1 MKTSLYTAALLLSNH
16 WIIAQQHIPQVSI
29 KPAALIISL
38 PSGAAPSALAIGDL
52 NDDFRAD
59 VAVCE
64 KGLGAIGVYLQTASG
79 SFPSAAS
86 TYPAGQSPTGLV
98 AVRWGNNMN
107 RAPADLVA
115 VSGPDSKWTVLLND
129 GTKQGTF
136 TPFQT
141 QYFGT
146 NQRSTN
152 PQLIAAHLNRD
163 QYIDFAYTYDGPNDT
178 KVKWELNESSSTF
191 RTGSVFATK
200 FAPSGLAIADIDRD
214 GFQDMVTTDPAANEF
229 WVVFGLPVNGYSDWG
244 GPTANRF
251 ASGGSRPIQVALGE
265 LTGDSRLDVAVAHA
279 GSNSLTV
286 FLNTGANRFGSET
299 SYPLSGSPRR
309 VQLADLNGDGL
320 AELITITSDNKL
332 QVFQHTGLFGS
343 TRYGAP
349 QVIETGSDPTTLDIA
364 DIDGDGVADILV
376 GCAGDNT
383 VRIYLNKTFTTVT
396 ATHVQQLPGVE
407 VYPNPATERVVVRVA
422 TASQEP
428 LTATLVDQL
437 GRTARQTNLQASGNT
452 IPVADLPRGLYLLR
466 LTSASGTSTKRIVL
480 E

>member
-1 MKTSLYTAALLLSNH
+1 M
-16 WIIAQQHIPQVSI
+16 
-29 KPAALIISL
+29 L
-38 PSGAAPSALAIGDL
+38 PSGASPSALAIGDF

-59 VAVCE
+59 VAACE
-64 KGLGAIGVYLQTASG
+64 KGLGAIGLYLQTASG
-79 SFPSAAS
+79 SFPSVAG

-98 AVRWGNNMN
+98 AVRWGNNIN

-115 VSGPDSKWTVLLND
+115 ISGPDSKWTVLLND

-178 KVKWELNESSSTF
+178 KVKWEQNENSSTF

-214 GFQDMVTTDPAANEF
+214 GYQDMVTTDPAGNEF
-229 WVVFGLPVNGYSDWG
+229 WVVFGLPVNGFSDWG

-251 ASGGSRPIQVALGE
+251 ASGGTRPIQVAIGE
-265 LTGDSRLDVAVAHA
+265 LSGDRQLDIAVAHA
-279 GSNSLTV
+279 GSNTLTV
-286 FLNTGANRFGSET
+286 FVNTGTSRFGSET

-309 VQLADLNGDGL
+309 VQLADLNGDGQ
-320 AELITITSDNKL
+320 AELIAITSDNKL
-332 QVFQHTGLFGS
+332 QIFQHTGLPGS
-343 TRYGAP
+343 ARYGVP
-349 QVIETGSDPTTLDIA
+349 QIIETGADPTTLDLA
-364 DIDGDGVADILV
+364 DIDGDRVDDILV

-383 VRIYLNKTFTTVT
+383 VRIYLNKTFATVT
-396 ATHVQQLPGVE
+396 ATREKQLPGVE
-407 VYPNPATERVVVRVA
+407 VYPNPATEQVVVRVA
-422 TASQEP
+422 ASSREP
-428 LTATLVDQL
+428 LTATLVDQV
-437 GRTARQTNLQASGNT
+437 GKIVRQTNLQASGNT

-466 LTSASGTSTKRIVL
+466 LTGTSGTSTKRVVL